1 MVLEWN
7 SYKERE
13 HLNDG
18 DVKHIS
24 AKTFTLK
31 ELEVATKNFNAG
43 YFLGEGGFGRVY
55 KGKLESSGQVG
66 FVKFVRISI
75 T

>member
-1 MVLEWN
+1 MV
-7 SYKERE
+7 KGTE

-18 DVKHIS
+18 DGKHIS

-31 ELEVATKNFNAG
+31 ELAVATKNFNAG

-66 FVKFVRISI
+66 FVKFFEDFDNV
-75 T
+75 TV